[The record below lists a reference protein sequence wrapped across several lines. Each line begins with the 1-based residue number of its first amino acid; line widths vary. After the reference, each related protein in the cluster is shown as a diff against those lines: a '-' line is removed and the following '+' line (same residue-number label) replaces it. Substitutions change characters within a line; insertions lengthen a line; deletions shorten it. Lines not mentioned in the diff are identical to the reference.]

1 MIAVKASH
9 SQFVTK
15 IVELMPTEA
24 LLLQDFSGNTA
35 LHYAAVAGTMQDA
48 QTMVRKN
55 PALTQITNDAGETPL
70 LLAASFAAN
79 SKDMVWY
86 LSLVTKDE
94 PPSYPFTGL
103 LACRLISFIT
113 GAGFCDI
120 SLNLVRR
127 YPNLATAVE
136 SGRNVLS
143 SLASKPSDFLSEY
156 KLGYLESFI
165 YPFVSVDLT
174 CQPPHSVRRY
184 VEDLH
189 GKSGDLAAE
198 AKTQSIIHYVY
209 QVLPIIKQ
217 VREKKMELKC
227 AVELVKLVC
236 SHGNSSMNCYQIIQ
250 FFGAQCLRLA
260 MRVGAVDIVKLCLQH
275 FPILVTVPLTAD
287 RNILQAAVE
296 VRQERIYNII
306 LGMGVS
312 TRLLAS
318 ALTRTTGENILH
330 LVARLPPST
339 RLSFVSGP
347 ALLLN

>member
-1 MIAVKASH
+1 
-9 SQFVTK
+9 
-15 IVELMPTEA
+15 MPTEA

-113 GAGFCDI
+113 GAGFC
-120 SLNLVRR
+120 V
-127 YPNLATAVE
+127 
-136 SGRNVLS
+136 
-143 SLASKPSDFLSEY
+143 
-156 KLGYLESFI
+156 
-165 YPFVSVDLT
+165 VSVDLT

-209 QVLPIIKQ
+209 QAVLPIIKQ